1 MLCDS
6 LCWKYGMLTLS
17 VGWWLPCISVP
28 FYLNYYLK
36 VTRQTKKDYLKEKEF
51 VWTENAAN
59 SICKSMLGRK
69 HAFCF
74 VAFTSEHCSTARA
87 SWVHLIT
94 RTLPVCAFFFVIFT
108 KSFWVK
114 QCCLISYFEY
124 QGFLHHCS
132 FGIVI
137 RYPNCAVLNSTL
149 PYLKDQ
155 GGFVELDVSQH
166 WLISA
171 LISTDVWFVIQ
182 FQVLSIPPTNNACRK
197 YKMYKILNMSV
208 RPCTSDSLNQL
219 LNVLFCIVI
228 VVAEPSKNYGLHTI
242 RSLLQIMQAV

>member
-94 RTLPVCAFFFVIFT
+94 RTLPVCAFFCDFHKIILGQTVLSDLLLWIPRFSSPLQLWNSDKISKLCST
-108 KSFWVK
+108 KFNSS
-114 QCCLISYFEY
+114 ISKRP
-124 QGFLHHCS
+124 G
-132 FGIVI
+132 
-137 RYPNCAVLNSTL
+137 
-149 PYLKDQ
+149 
-155 GGFVELDVSQH
+155 
-166 WLISA
+166 WLCGARCVSA
-171 LISTDVWFVIQ
+171 LINI
-182 FQVLSIPPTNNACRK
+182 SI
-197 YKMYKILNMSV
+197 
-208 RPCTSDSLNQL
+208 D
-219 LNVLFCIVI
+219 
-228 VVAEPSKNYGLHTI
+228 
-242 RSLLQIMQAV
+242 